1 MNEQEFA
8 ELAAGAALNALSPD
22 DARRFDDALVAHPE
36 WRAIAEADA
45 ETADLLSGSV
55 APVSPPPGIR
65 AALLAQIAATPQNG
79 EPTTGTGPTS
89 PDVLADERPRVDE
102 PSPSDPDEARAS
114 APKRRWTRTVF
125 ALAACLAVLVGVG
138 IGAVALNGQL
148 NRPASV
154 VALEQI
160 QSASDAEQASVELP
174 PEERRPR
181 IGRRPPEQPCSSPTV
196 CPPLPTARPMSS
208 GTSAATTRSPCGV
221 FDVED
226 GRATAALEGDMHAGD
241 VIAVT
246 VEQAGGSP
254 SGTPTSDPV
263 IVIPTA

>member
-45 ETADLLSGSV
+45 ETADLLSAS
-55 APVSPPPGIR
+55 ATPVSPPPGIR
-65 AALLAQIAATPQNG
+65 AALLAQIAVTPQNS
-79 EPTTGTGPTS
+79 EPTTPVEPVAT
-89 PDVLADERPRVDE
+89 DVLADERPRVDE
-102 PSPSDPDEARAS
+102 SSANDAEKDRAPS
-114 APKRRWTRTVF
+114 PKRRWSRVVF

-160 QSASDAEQASVELP
+160 QSSSDAEQASVELP
-174 PEERRPR
+174 S
-181 IGRRPPEQPCSSPTV
+181 GGSA
-196 CPPLPTARPMSS
+196 TAHW
-208 GTSAATTRSPCGV
+208 SASAGAAVLVTDGVPAPADGKTYELWYVRGDDAIPAGV